1 MTGQHQIIRLD
12 AAGLNRMLIG
22 FDKVID
28 DFEQR
33 FAGQIHTNYPPHNV
47 LKTGENT
54 YEIQLAVSG
63 FEKHEIEVEVAQN
76 TLVVTGQRQREEDME
91 TVYLHRGLATRD
103 FVRTFP
109 LADHM
114 EVQSG
119 SIKNGILSI
128 YIDRIIP
135 ESAKVRKVN
144 ISGE

>member
-1 MTGQHQIIRLD
+1 MSGHQIIRLD
-12 AAGLNRMLIG
+12 AAGLNKMLIG
-22 FDKVID
+22 FDRVMD

-33 FAGQIHTNYPPHNV
+33 FAGQIQTNYPPHNV

-54 YEIQLAVSG
+54 YEIQIAVSG
-63 FEKHEIEVEVAQN
+63 FEKNEIAVEVAQN
-76 TLVVTGQRQREEDME
+76 TLVVTGQRLRTDDAE

-114 EVQSG
+114 EVRDG
-119 SIKNGILSI
+119 AIKNGILSV
-128 YIDRIIP
+128 YIDRIVP